1 MFQKRA
7 ALLPKTEEG
16 ESTEGHPQASK
27 RGCLPQ
33 LPPQIERWA
42 TTEPQLTAAFAIC
55 R

>member
-16 ESTEGHPQASK
+16 ESTQGHPQAS
-27 RGCLPQ
+27 CLPQ